1 MSWLGLFDFLSKPVT
16 QYIKNRGEI
25 KKAKHNRDLSIIENQ
40 ARLAQDKES
49 NNHSWEMESLKGNS
63 QYLRIVCFIQLA
75 LPLTI
80 TCIWPEQGK
89 EIFSNLESVPPW
101 FVQMYMIVI
110 GSIWG
115 IHEFKAAAPQ
125 VIAAVLSRRVK
136 KDASKEK
143 TS

>member
-1 MSWLGLFDFLSKPVT
+1 MSFLKIFDFISKPIT
-16 QYIKNRGEI
+16 QLIKNRGEI
-25 KKAKHNRDLSIIENQ
+25 KKAKHVRDLSIIDNQ

-80 TCIWPEQGK
+80 TCIWPDKGR
-89 EIFSNLESVPPW
+89 EIFDNLAVVPPW

-115 IHEFKAAAPQ
+115 IHEFKSAAPQ
-125 VIAAVLSRRVK
+125 VIAAVLSRTK
-136 KDASKEK
+136 KSKDDK
-143 TS
+143 DKK

>member
-1 MSWLGLFDFLSKPVT
+1 MNWLSLFDFISKPAT

-25 KKAKHNRDLSIIENQ
+25 KKAEHTRDLAIIENQ
-40 ARLAQDKES
+40 ARLAQDKQTH
-49 NNHSWEMESLKGNS
+49 NNQWEMESLKGNS
-63 QYLRIVCFIQLA
+63 HYLRIVCFIQLA

-89 EIFSNLESVPPW
+89 EIFTNLEVVPPW

-115 IHEFKAAAPQ
+115 IHEFKSAAPS
-125 VIAAVLSRRVK
+125 VIAAILSRGK
-136 KDASKEK
+136 SDARKEK
-143 TS
+143 NT